1 MKRGFNYLIIFLIII
16 NLIAFISLN
25 IISRD
30 YFLIKI
36 SELFNLKYLKT
47 NLEKF
52 VTKERFINIK
62 LFPIFNILLILLFFR
77 FKFFLY
83 KFYKDLKFDFIFFYK
98 KIYSYKCIDIIPL
111 IFILFISLL
120 IKFYYSYT
128 FPIEGDEAATF
139 FGFTKIGLLSSISF
153 YPAPNNHVLNS
164 ILTNLTYFLPFN
176 STINLRIP
184 NVLISTISTFF
195 FYYTISNFF
204 NRNITILL
212 TILFTFSYP
221 VLFYG
226 FSARGYSLIILSY
239 IIIFYCTIQ
248 IIINPSLYK
257 KYFRIFFIFSIIGFY
272 SIPVFLY
279 PFLICIFF
287 LFLYF
292 YRFKLNEQL
301 FFLIKLFILNISAV
315 IILYSPIIIVSG
327 LNSIIKNDF
336 VKPINRY
343 NVILS
348 LYDHLNQSVNFIIG
362 LDLKYFLFFILFS
375 FIFLYKKISPNIFY
389 FLFFNFF
396 LIPFILIA
404 HSVIPFNRTWI
415 FLLIPFLYLIGYIL
429 SKFSYIAL
437 ISIRTLAISSVFIF
451 LLQIYYFDIL
461 LKKRNDFS
469 YLMNNLSS
477 FFINVDAKNIFCYH
491 FYSMPQIQYYF
502 EINRKNIK
510 IDRINSVNVI
520 LNIDSIASLNR
531 YDYIIYQ
538 KKIRLINYKI
548 VKDYNKSIFIYNKI
562 SYEN

>member
-1 MKRGFNYLIIFLIII
+1 MKKVFNYLIIFLIII

-25 IISRD
+25 IMSRD

-47 NLEKF
+47 NLENF
-52 VTKERFINIK
+52 VTKERYINIK
-62 LFPIFNILLILLFFR
+62 LLPLFNIFLILLFFR

-83 KFYKDLKFDFIFFYK
+83 KFYNDLKFDFIFFCK
-98 KIYSYKCIDIIPL
+98 KIFSYKYIDIIPL
-111 IFILFISLL
+111 ILILFISIL

-128 FPIEGDEAATF
+128 FPIEGDEAVTF
-139 FGFTKIGLLSSISF
+139 FAFTKIGLLSSISF

-176 STINLRIP
+176 PTINLRIP

-204 NRNITILL
+204 NRNIIILL

-248 IIINPSLYK
+248 IIINPILYK

-279 PFLICIFF
+279 PFLICISF

-301 FFLIKLFILNISAV
+301 FFLIKFFILNISAV
-315 IILYSPIIIVSG
+315 IVIYSPIIIVSG
-327 LNSIIKNDF
+327 LNSLIKNDF

-343 NVILS
+343 DVIKS
-348 LYDHLNQSVNFIIG
+348 LYDHFNQSVNFIIG
-362 LDLKYFLFFILFS
+362 LDLKYFIFFIFFS
-375 FIFLYKKISPNIFY
+375 FILLYKKIPSSIFY
-389 FLFFNFF
+389 FLFFNFC
-396 LIPFILIA
+396 LTPFILIA

-415 FLLIPFLYLIGYIL
+415 FLLIPLLYLIGYIL
-429 SKFSYIAL
+429 SKVIYISL
-437 ISIRTLAISSVFIF
+437 ISIRILAILSVFIF
-451 LLQIYYFDIL
+451 VLQIYYFDRL
-461 LKKRNDFS
+461 LKKRNNFS
-469 YLMNNLSS
+469 YFMNNLSS
-477 FFINVDAKNIFCYH
+477 FFINVDAKNIFCYN
-491 FYSMPQIQYYF
+491 FSMLQIQYYF
-502 EINRKNIK
+502 ELNKKNIK